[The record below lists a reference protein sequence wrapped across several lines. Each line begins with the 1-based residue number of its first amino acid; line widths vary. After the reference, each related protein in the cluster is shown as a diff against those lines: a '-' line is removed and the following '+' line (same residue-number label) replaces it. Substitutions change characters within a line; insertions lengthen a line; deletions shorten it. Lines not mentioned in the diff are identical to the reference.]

1 MPELFENGSFDEDIG
16 DEDDAKGSSPE
27 LPAPKSGDEEGFDDA
42 SSSCIDTGSG
52 II

>member
-27 LPAPKSGDEEGFDDA
+27 LPPPKLGEDDFPDLPV
-42 SSSCIDTGSG
+42 SSCIDAGSG
-52 II
+52 IM